1 MDTNCFHF
9 TVEAVTSDGP
19 RSAVDVVRAALRIL
33 DYKLSQFM
41 DARLH
46 KGFGESPG
54 DMKWEYM
61 APTIGDLPK
70 GVIKHGLLENWTTE
84 RNR

>member
-19 RSAVDVVRAALRIL
+19 RTAVDVVRAAFRIL

-41 DARLH
+41 DARHVFEGTL
-46 KGFGESPG
+46 
-54 DMKWEYM
+54 W
-61 APTIGDLPK
+61 
-70 GVIKHGLLENWTTE
+70 
-84 RNR
+84 